1 MASTQIIV
9 NIYSFIILLILSLV
23 FFSKQR
29 MRHVEDNTY
38 AKILLTTIG
47 TLLVGII
54 LGALVS
60 QNINDILTI
69 VLNKV
74 YLIGLTVIITLF
86 SFYTYNVFKKGQNL
100 ETVRSF
106 YIVLYVLNFI
116 IILLAPLNIEI
127 NENGAIPTGLALY
140 YTFSYL
146 TIMYIVML
154 IFLVIDRK
162 NLKNP
167 KYIPII
173 LIIISF
179 IVFAGVFALAPTLNY
194 LLNPLIVSIILIMYF
209 TIENP
214 DMKMMEELYKNKRI
228 IENNAES
235 TSNFLFKLSQ
245 DMKSSVNEITLISSK
260 KSDNDLMKINLL
272 GRNLK
277 HIIDD
282 SLDVSS
288 MDSSPLKIYNSKY
301 NPKNLFDEVK
311 AATENKLNGNVK
323 LEYKLCSNIPDYVCG
338 DSIKL
343 KQVLTSVLDNSIKYT
358 KDGYISF
365 EINTIIKYDTCRF
378 NIDISDSGKRFSLE
392 KVNEILSFDLTNEES
407 NFDKN
412 VLNLIKVRS
421 IVNKLGGSFMI
432 RSEEKKGTTIN
443 IVLDQNIYETNLKN
457 KEVNHA
463 LALYESALNKGNNIM
478 VVDDDVKELS
488 YIKNYLENSGMC
500 VSSSLYGKDVTKKI
514 EENYKFDLIILD
526 DETNTG
532 SALNILEELK
542 KIDKFNI
549 PVIVMINDNK
559 ESIKKQYLK
568 DGFTDIIKKS
578 DLKKELDRILN
589 K

>member
-69 VLNKV
+69 MLNKV

-106 YIVLYVLNFI
+106 YIVLYVLNFV

-179 IVFAGVFALAPTLNY
+179 IVFAFILAIMPTLNY
-194 LLNPLIVSIILIMYF
+194 FLNPLVVSIILIMYF

-214 DMKMMEELYKNKRI
+214 DIKMMEELYKNKKI
-228 IENNAES
+228 IEGNIES
-235 TSNFLFKLSQ
+235 TSNFLFKVSQ
-245 DMKSSVNEITLISSK
+245 DMKTPVDQIINISSK
-260 KSDNDLMKINLL
+260 KSDDDLKKINNLSK
-272 GRNLK
+272 NLK
-277 HIIDD
+277 HIISDT
-282 SLDVSS
+282 LDVST
-288 MDSSPLKIYNSKY
+288 MSSKNLKVYNTKY
-301 NPKNLFDEVK
+301 NPRNIFDEVK
-311 AATENKLNGNVK
+311 VMAKNKLNDKVNFEYNVSTS
-323 LEYKLCSNIPDYVCG
+323 LPNYVYG

-343 KQVLTSVLDNSIKYT
+343 KQILVLTLEECIKHT
-358 KDGYISF
+358 KECFISF
-365 EINTIIKYDTCRF
+365 DVNTIIKYGVCRF
-378 NIDISDSGKRFSLE
+378 SINITDSGKGISIH
-392 KVNEILSFDLTNEES
+392 KINEILSLDVLSDDDFDNEVI
-407 NFDKN
+407 NLVN
-412 VLNLIKVRS
+412 VRMM
-421 IVNKLGGSFMI
+421 VNKLGGSFMLK
-432 RSEEKKGTTIN
+432 SEDKKGTTVN
-443 IVLDQNIYETNLKN
+443 IVLDQKIYEPDSKN
-457 KEVNHA
+457 KDA
-463 LALYESALNKGNNIM
+463 IKKLAIYESTLNKGNNIM

-488 YIKNYLENSGMC
+488 YIKKYLENKGMI

-568 DGFTDIIKKS
+568 DKK
-578 DLKKELDRILN
+578 
-589 K
+589 

>member
-69 VLNKV
+69 MLNKV

-106 YIVLYVLNFI
+106 YIVLYVLNFV

-179 IVFAGVFALAPTLNY
+179 IVFAFILAIMPTLNY
-194 LLNPLIVSIILIMYF
+194 FLNPLVVSIILIMYF

-214 DMKMMEELYKNKRI
+214 DIKMMEELYKNKKI
-228 IENNAES
+228 IEGNIES
-235 TSNFLFKLSQ
+235 TSNFLFKVSQ
-245 DMKSSVNEITLISSK
+245 DMKTPVDQIINISSK
-260 KSDNDLMKINLL
+260 KSDDDLKKINNLSK
-272 GRNLK
+272 NLK
-277 HIIDD
+277 HIISDT
-282 SLDVSS
+282 LDVST
-288 MDSSPLKIYNSKY
+288 MSSKNLKVYNTKY
-301 NPKNLFDEVK
+301 NPRNIFDEVK
-311 AATENKLNGNVK
+311 VMAKNKLNDKVNFEYNVSTS
-323 LEYKLCSNIPDYVCG
+323 LPNYVYG

-343 KQVLTSVLDNSIKYT
+343 KQILVLTLEECIKHT
-358 KDGYISF
+358 KECFISF
-365 EINTIIKYDTCRF
+365 DVNTIIKYGVCRF
-378 NIDISDSGKRFSLE
+378 SINITDSGKGISIH
-392 KVNEILSFDLTNEES
+392 KINEILSLDVLSDDDFDNEVI
-407 NFDKN
+407 NLVN
-412 VLNLIKVRS
+412 VRMM
-421 IVNKLGGSFMI
+421 VNKLGGSFMLK
-432 RSEEKKGTTIN
+432 SEDKKGTTVN
-443 IVLDQNIYETNLKN
+443 IVLDQKIYEPDSKN
-457 KEVNHA
+457 KDA
-463 LALYESALNKGNNIM
+463 IKKLAIYESTLNKGNNIM

-488 YIKNYLENSGMC
+488 YIKKYLENKGMI
-500 VSSSLYGKDVTKKI
+500 VSSSLYGNDVIEKL
-514 EENYKFDLIILD
+514 EENYNFDLIILD
-526 DETNTG
+526 DETNTY

-542 KIDKFNI
+542 KIDNFNI
-549 PVIVMINDNK
+549 PVVVMINDNK
-559 ESIKKQYLK
+559 ETIRKHYLK
-568 DGFTDIIKKS
+568 DGFTDVIRKS
-578 DLKKELDRILN
+578 NVKEELDRVLN
-589 K
+589 R

>member
-69 VLNKV
+69 MLNKV

-106 YIVLYVLNFI
+106 YIVLYVLNFV

-179 IVFAGVFALAPTLNY
+179 IVFAFILAIMPTLNY
-194 LLNPLIVSIILIMYF
+194 FLNPLVVSIILIMYF

-214 DMKMMEELYKNKRI
+214 DIKMMEELYKNKKI
-228 IENNAES
+228 IEGNIES
-235 TSNFLFKLSQ
+235 TSNFLFKVSQ
-245 DMKSSVNEITLISSK
+245 DMKTPVDQIINISSK
-260 KSDNDLMKINLL
+260 KSDDDLKKINNLSK
-272 GRNLK
+272 NLK
-277 HIIDD
+277 HIISDT
-282 SLDVSS
+282 LDVST
-288 MDSSPLKIYNSKY
+288 MSSKNLKVYNTKY
-301 NPKNLFDEVK
+301 NPRNIFDEVK
-311 AATENKLNGNVK
+311 VMAKNKLNDKVNFEYNVSTS
-323 LEYKLCSNIPDYVCG
+323 LPNYVYG

-343 KQVLTSVLDNSIKYT
+343 KQILVLTLEECIKHT
-358 KDGYISF
+358 KECFISF
-365 EINTIIKYDTCRF
+365 DVNTIIKYGVCRF
-378 NIDISDSGKRFSLE
+378 SINITDSGKGISIH
-392 KVNEILSFDLTNEES
+392 KINEILSLDVLSDDDFDNEVI
-407 NFDKN
+407 NLVN
-412 VLNLIKVRS
+412 VRMM
-421 IVNKLGGSFMI
+421 VNKLGGSFMLK
-432 RSEEKKGTTIN
+432 SEDKKGTTVN
-443 IVLDQNIYETNLKN
+443 IVLDQKIYEPDSKN
-457 KEVNHA
+457 KDA
-463 LALYESALNKGNNIM
+463 IKKLAIYESTLNKGNNIM

-488 YIKNYLENSGMC
+488 YIKKYLENKGMI
-500 VSSSLYGKDVTKKI
+500 VSSSLYGNDVIEKL
-514 EENYKFDLIILD
+514 EENYNFDLIILD
-526 DETNTG
+526 DETNTY

-542 KIDKFNI
+542 KFDNFNI
-549 PVIVMINDNK
+549 PVVVMINDNK
-559 ESIKKQYLK
+559 ETIRKHYLK
-568 DGFTDIIKKS
+568 DGFTDVIRKS
-578 DLKKELDRILN
+578 NLKEELDRILN
-589 K
+589 R

>member
-69 VLNKV
+69 MLNKV

-179 IVFAGVFALAPTLNY
+179 IVFAFILAIMPTLNY
-194 LLNPLIVSIILIMYF
+194 FLNPLIVSIILIMYF

-214 DMKMMEELYKNKRI
+214 DMKMMEELYKNKKI
-228 IENNAES
+228 IEGNIES
-235 TSNFLFKLSQ
+235 TSNFLFKVSQ
-245 DMKSSVNEITLISSK
+245 DMKTPVDQIINISSK
-260 KSDNDLMKINLL
+260 KSDDDLKKINNLSK
-272 GRNLK
+272 NLK
-277 HIIDD
+277 HIISDT
-282 SLDVSS
+282 LDVST
-288 MDSSPLKIYNSKY
+288 MSSKDLKVYNTKY
-301 NPKNLFDEVK
+301 NPRNIFDEVK
-311 AATENKLNGNVK
+311 VMAKNKLNDKVNFEYNVSTS
-323 LEYKLCSNIPDYVCG
+323 LPNYVCG

-343 KQVLTSVLDNSIKYT
+343 KQILVLTLEECIKHT
-358 KDGYISF
+358 KEGFISF
-365 EINTIIKYDTCRF
+365 DVNTIIKYGVCRF
-378 NIDISDSGKRFSLE
+378 SIDITDSGEGISINKI
-392 KVNEILSFDLTNEES
+392 NEILSLDVLSEDDFDNEVI
-407 NFDKN
+407 KLVN
-412 VLNLIKVRS
+412 VRMM
-421 IVNKLGGSFMI
+421 VNKLGGSFMI
-432 RSEEKKGTTIN
+432 KSEDKKGTTVN
-443 IVLDQNIYETNLKN
+443 IVLDQKIYEPDSKN
-457 KEVNHA
+457 KDA
-463 LALYESALNKGNNIM
+463 IKKLAIYESTLNKGNNIM

-488 YIKNYLENSGMC
+488 YIKKYLENKGMS
-500 VSSSLYGKDVTKKI
+500 VSSSLYGNDVIEKL
-514 EENYKFDLIILD
+514 EENYDFDLIILD
-526 DETNTG
+526 DETNTC

-542 KIDKFNI
+542 KIDNFNI
-549 PVIVMINDNK
+549 PVVVMINDNK
-559 ESIKKQYLK
+559 ETIRKHYLK
-568 DGFTDIIKKS
+568 DGFTDVIRKS
-578 DLKKELDRILN
+578 NVKEELDRVLN
-589 K
+589 R

>member
-69 VLNKV
+69 MLNKV

-106 YIVLYVLNFI
+106 YIVLYVLNFV

-179 IVFAGVFALAPTLNY
+179 IVFAFILAIMPTLNY
-194 LLNPLIVSIILIMYF
+194 FLNPLVVSIILIMYF

-214 DMKMMEELYKNKRI
+214 DIKMMEELYKNKKI
-228 IENNAES
+228 IEGNIES
-235 TSNFLFKLSQ
+235 TSNFLFKVSQ
-245 DMKSSVNEITLISSK
+245 DMKTPVDQIINISSK
-260 KSDNDLMKINLL
+260 KSDDDLKKINNLSK
-272 GRNLK
+272 NLK
-277 HIIDD
+277 HIISDT
-282 SLDVSS
+282 LDVST
-288 MDSSPLKIYNSKY
+288 MSSKNLKVYNTKY
-301 NPKNLFDEVK
+301 NPRNIFDEVK
-311 AATENKLNGNVK
+311 VMAKNKLNDKVNFEYNVSTS
-323 LEYKLCSNIPDYVCG
+323 LPNYVYG

-343 KQVLTSVLDNSIKYT
+343 KQILVLTLEECIKHT
-358 KDGYISF
+358 KECFISF
-365 EINTIIKYDTCRF
+365 DVNTIIKYGVCRF
-378 NIDISDSGKRFSLE
+378 SINITDSGKGISIH
-392 KVNEILSFDLTNEES
+392 KINEILSLDVLSDDDFDNEVI
-407 NFDKN
+407 NLVN
-412 VLNLIKVRS
+412 VRMM
-421 IVNKLGGSFMI
+421 VNKLGGSFMLK
-432 RSEEKKGTTIN
+432 SEDKKGTTVN
-443 IVLDQNIYETNLKN
+443 IVLDQKIYEPDSKN
-457 KEVNHA
+457 KDA
-463 LALYESALNKGNNIM
+463 IKKLAIYESTLNKGNNIM

-488 YIKNYLENSGMC
+488 YIKKYLENKGMI

>member
-69 VLNKV
+69 MLNKV

-106 YIVLYVLNFI
+106 YIVLYVLNFV

-179 IVFAGVFALAPTLNY
+179 IVFAFILAIMPTLNY
-194 LLNPLIVSIILIMYF
+194 FLNPLVVSIILIMYF

-214 DMKMMEELYKNKRI
+214 DIKMMEELYKNKKI
-228 IENNAES
+228 IEGNIES
-235 TSNFLFKLSQ
+235 TSNFLFKVSQ
-245 DMKSSVNEITLISSK
+245 DMKTPVDQIINISSK
-260 KSDNDLMKINLL
+260 KSDDDLKKINNLSK
-272 GRNLK
+272 NLK
-277 HIIDD
+277 HIISDT
-282 SLDVSS
+282 LDVST
-288 MDSSPLKIYNSKY
+288 MSSKNLKVYNTKY
-301 NPKNLFDEVK
+301 NPRNIFDEVK
-311 AATENKLNGNVK
+311 VMAKNKLNDKVNFEYNVSTS
-323 LEYKLCSNIPDYVCG
+323 LPNYVYG

-343 KQVLTSVLDNSIKYT
+343 KQILVLTLEECIKHT
-358 KDGYISF
+358 KECFISF
-365 EINTIIKYDTCRF
+365 DVNTIIKYGVCRF
-378 NIDISDSGKRFSLE
+378 SINITDSGKGISIH
-392 KVNEILSFDLTNEES
+392 KINEILSLDVLSEDDFDNEVI
-407 NFDKN
+407 KLVN
-412 VLNLIKVRS
+412 VRMM
-421 IVNKLGGSFMI
+421 VNKLGGSFMI
-432 RSEEKKGTTIN
+432 KSEDKKGTTVN
-443 IVLDQNIYETNLKN
+443 IVLDQKIYEPDSKN
-457 KEVNHA
+457 KDA
-463 LALYESALNKGNNIM
+463 IKKLAIYESTLNKGNNIM

-488 YIKNYLENSGMC
+488 YIKKYLENKGMI
-500 VSSSLYGKDVTKKI
+500 VSSSLYGNDVIEKL
-514 EENYKFDLIILD
+514 EENYNFDLIILD
-526 DETNTG
+526 DETNTY

-542 KIDKFNI
+542 KIDNFNI
-549 PVIVMINDNK
+549 PVVVMINDNK
-559 ESIKKQYLK
+559 ETIRKHYLK
-568 DGFTDIIKKS
+568 DGFTDVIRKS
-578 DLKKELDRILN
+578 NVKEELDRVLN
-589 K
+589 R